1 MHNLLI
7 KNEKRKKK
15 TWNKPSTL
23 YAADAAV
30 ALFNSALY
38 TTAEQKF
45 EACKWRLAL
54 AIIEVCHFDLG
65 WTTAGENCQF
75 VKIFNMVVLY
85 KTQLTMTSIN

>member
-1 MHNLLI
+1 M
-7 KNEKRKKK
+7 KNENKKHGIS
-15 TWNKPSTL
+15 PSTL

-30 ALFNSALY
+30 ALFNSTLY